1 MPFGGTNHWQNNNN
15 RDTCHA
21 GGRKR
26 VAKQAVEET
35 GATLES
41 EHKCNRR
48 RANSTAER
56 VRRSRAASQVRD
68 TQRANQMYFPTVR
81 RVCHGVLLQLYSFCC
96 SVRMKYL
103 LNESKIVEHYRQD
116 SGKVLQHFV
125 RPKQVSGIAH
135 ACSAARWSAIPT
147 IPALRA
153 PAACQRQIAGCE
165 AKSRVGVLSSSR
177 R

>member
-1 MPFGGTNHWQNNNN
+1 MREHMLVC
-15 RDTCHA
+15 DVHA
-21 GGRKR
+21 IGCWNKPLAKRNKRTRAMRGRKR

-125 RPKQVSGIAH
+125 RPMSRYLASH
-135 ACSAARWSAIPT
+135 PARQP
-147 IPALRA
+147 
-153 PAACQRQIAGCE
+153 CQR
-165 AKSRVGVLSSSR
+165 
-177 R
+177 